1 MKRLFFT
8 ELLKLLPF
16 RTSWV
21 IVALFILLI
30 PLAYGILPTIIPAQL
45 GVDAYSIYD
54 FAQIWNFLPYV
65 SAYFTT
71 LLGVLLIVS
80 ISNDFTFGTLR
91 QNLIDGF
98 SRKDW
103 LTSKYLL
110 SLLLAV
116 IATITVLVT
125 GVAYSAIYGDEGT
138 FLGNNG
144 VHLLIYLLQTI
155 GILSFSILVGVAF
168 QRSGISIVL
177 FFLYTVLL
185 EPAVG
190 YLLPKGWSLYLP
202 MNTINNL
209 LPFPINLGR
218 FNAEGSASAVRLLG
232 DPLID
237 SAFFLA
243 LAYMVVFAGISY
255 WILTKRD
262 L

>member
-21 IVALFILLI
+21 VVALFILLI
-30 PLAYGILPTIIPAQL
+30 PLAYGILPTIIPSQL
-45 GVDAYSIYD
+45 RVDAYAIYD

-71 LLGVLLIVS
+71 LLGVLLIIS
-80 ISNDFTFGTLR
+80 ISNDFTYGTLR

-116 IATITVLVT
+116 IGTITVLVT
-125 GVAYSAIYGDEGT
+125 GVVYASIHGNEGS
-138 FLGNNG
+138 FLGNNA
-144 VHLLIYLLQTI
+144 VHLFIYLLQTI
-155 GILSFSILVGVAF
+155 GILSFSVLVAVGF

-177 FFLYTVLL
+177 YFLYTVLL

-202 MNTINNL
+202 MNTLNNL
-209 LPFPINLGR
+209 LPFPINLEQ
-218 FNAEGSASAVRLLG
+218 FNAGDSASAVRLLG

-237 SAFFLA
+237 GPFFLA
-243 LAYMVVFAGISY
+243 IVYTVVFAGLSY
-255 WILTKRD
+255 WIFSKRD

>member
-1 MKRLFFT
+1 MKRLFVT

-21 IVALFILLI
+21 VVALFILLI
-30 PLAYGILPTIIPAQL
+30 PLAYGILPTIIPSQL
-45 GVDAYSIYD
+45 GVDAYAIYD
-54 FAQIWNFLPYV
+54 FAKIWNFLPYV
-65 SAYFTT
+65 SAYFST
-71 LLGVLLIVS
+71 LLGVLLIIS

-116 IATITVLVT
+116 IGTITVMLT
-125 GVAYSAIYGDEGT
+125 GLAYASIHGDEGS
-138 FLGNNG
+138 FLGNNS
-144 VHLLIYLLQTI
+144 VHLFIYLIQTI
-155 GILSFSILVGVAF
+155 GILSFSILVAVGF

-177 FFLYTVLL
+177 FFLYAVLL

-209 LPFPINLGR
+209 LPFPINLEQVNSG
-218 FNAEGSASAVRLLG
+218 NSASAVRLIG

-243 LAYMVVFAGISY
+243 LAYTVAFAGVSY
-255 WILTKRD
+255 WIMTKRD